1 MNCLCHRIIKHLDSI
16 HARHS
21 GLSCFVRLPGPIIS
35 CDFRRPHISWKFFM
49 EPLMLTRPQPDFNTY
64 HNEPP
69 QLDPNKFNRPLK
81 SSRKR
86 DELSAPTGLGSSSG
100 ANVLCVCSLLG
111 LSSKKPVDLFKRDCD
126 HTHIT
131 LVIPDLWQLVSIFY
145 QHLLPAQQ
153 HSRQRQT
160 S

>member
-1 MNCLCHRIIKHLDSI
+1 
-16 HARHS
+16 
-21 GLSCFVRLPGPIIS
+21 
-35 CDFRRPHISWKFFM
+35 
-49 EPLMLTRPQPDFNTY
+49 MLTRLQPDFNTY

-131 LVIPDLWQLVSIFY
+131 LVIPDLWQLVSIFK
-145 QHLLPAQQ
+145 PASVTSTTTFSPKTNELIFRPQKGGMKQ
-153 HSRQRQT
+153 PRRVINCVNAKFICIFIQT
-160 S
+160 